1 MASEACLWYTQVI
14 FLAKWVPS
22 QSLIFVY
29 SVYIFLLATVDP
41 IYELRGFMYEDGLHW
56 DMQSKIIAAALT
68 ILAVF
73 QIVFF
78 SVEPIDSDLIL
89 YEQSINI
96 SCDVGLPRVE

>member
-1 MASEACLWYTQVI
+1 
-14 FLAKWVPS
+14 VPS

-29 SVYIFLLATVDP
+29 SVYIFLLAIVDP
-41 IYELRGFMYEDGLHW
+41 IYELRNFMNDDLW
-56 DMQSKIIAAALT
+56 DKQSKIIAVALT